1 MKKTS
6 LIILTVAFVL
16 LSWWQGRLIVES
28 VRSLIAFVL
37 IGLTHF
43 SWPGAYWRP
52 ALAEHWIA
60 AIVWTLTGVWLTL
73 ALVREFKRPPLRAR
87 GARYSFLSHL
97 TPARRKGLWVLVA
110 TAYVSLVCPF
120 LVRVGPEVQG
130 NLVTTRFLP
139 PLSTGSVQ
147 EAEPDRSAS
156 GDRVGLAGQYAAAS
170 SYILQRTVAVSG
182 AREPGSSPV
191 VFILGT
197 DDAARD
203 VLSRVVYGTRVSL
216 GIGLLAALGS
226 IIIGSIVGFAAGLSR
241 GILDAVLMRLTDLF
255 LAIPGLFL
263 VIALVAFL
271 GQSVV
276 TVIVVLALTGWMG
289 VARMVRGEVLTLREK
304 EFVITARMLRVSSFR
319 IITRHLY
326 PNVRP
331 VIVTAAVLQFGSAV
345 LAEAALGFLGL
356 GIQPPT
362 ASWGNM
368 MGEAVGSLHTA
379 WWLGFFP
386 GVLLAAVIVSAHF
399 VGESAE

>member
-1 MKKTS
+1 MRKIS
-6 LIILTVAFVL
+6 LIMLATAFVL
-16 LSWWQGRLIVES
+16 LSWWQSTLIVES

-37 IGLTHF
+37 IGLTRF
-43 SWPGAYWRP
+43 SWPAAYWRP
-52 ALAEHWIA
+52 TLAEYWLA
-60 AIVWTLTGVWLTL
+60 AIVWVLTGGWLIL
-73 ALVREFKRPPLRAR
+73 ALIREFKRPPLRAR
-87 GARYSFLSHL
+87 GAHHCFLSQL
-97 TPARRKGLWVLVA
+97 TPARRTGMWVLAA

-120 LVRVGPEVQG
+120 LVPVGPEVQG

-139 PLSTGSVQ
+139 PFSTGSVQ
-147 EAEPDRSAS
+147 QAEPDRPAS
-156 GDRVGLAGQYAAAS
+156 GDLVGLAGQYATAS
-170 SYILQRTVAVSG
+170 SYVLHRTVAMSG
-182 AREPGSSPV
+182 SRESGSSPM

-216 GIGLLAALGS
+216 GIGVLAALGS

-304 EFVITARMLRVSSFR
+304 EFVITARMLRVSAFR

-331 VIVTAAVLQFGSAV
+331 VIITAAVLQFGNAV

-368 MGEAVGSLHTA
+368 MGEAVGSLHAA
-379 WWLGFFP
+379 WWIGFFP
-386 GVLLAAVIVSAHF
+386 GALLAAVIVSAHF